1 MLNPTCCKCEKKI
14 FYAPTCPYCGKV
26 QVSTRKKGL
35 SLVDALKT
43 RYRDQILE
51 ILTKDSSR
59 LNWRRDALILLFR
72 KVGLE
77 VDFQMADLK
86 REIEKEKNSV

>member
-1 MLNPTCCKCEKKI
+1 MNKKEVNN
-14 FYAPTCPYCGKV
+14 YPLH
-26 QVSTRKKGL
+26 SRKKGL
-35 SLVDALKT
+35 SLTDALET
-43 RYRDQILE
+43 CHRDQILE
-51 ILTKDSSR
+51 ILSKDSSR

-86 REIEKEKNSV
+86 RAIIANKK